1 MFLVFLTSTII
12 NFLLAIATKSGLIFE
27 LPKINEN
34 LILNDTLILPYE
46 IGLIG
51 ETAVQNTF
59 PVDNSPLFEEGH
71 TNNYQIPSKKQTLSD
86 LKKDLKEIGITID
99 TQTKDILKD
108 TMRGLDDIKAGIKEK
123 YGKFE
128 ILGHGESRNGF

>member
-1 MFLVFLTSTII
+1 ML
-12 NFLLAIATKSGLIFE
+12 NIFSVSRTDVYDY
-27 LPKINEN
+27 LRCPKILSYKIFDNVN
-34 LILNDTLILPYE
+34 KPAYVKKKNPKRNLPYE

-128 ILGHGESRNGF
+128 ILELLF